1 MIEFLLPFALGALA
15 FIALDYWT
23 GGKNDDN

>member
-1 MIEFLLPFALGALA
+1 MIEFLLPFALGALVL
-15 FIALDYWT
+15 IALDYWT